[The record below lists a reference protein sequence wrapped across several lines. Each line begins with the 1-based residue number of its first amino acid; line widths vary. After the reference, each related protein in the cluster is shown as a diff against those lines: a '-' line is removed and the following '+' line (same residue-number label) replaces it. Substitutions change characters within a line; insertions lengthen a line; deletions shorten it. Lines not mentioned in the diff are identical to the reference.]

1 MVRRSRLAGVGLALM
16 VGGAALLAPSAAS
29 AQVSG
34 FAMNRYDPPFGGD
47 LSFIGEMPWYSGSR
61 NFLLRAALTADYAYQ
76 PLVLRNGDGD
86 VVHRVVEHM
95 LVGHLQVGVGLFD
108 RFSVS
113 LSLPMS
119 LYQSGDATT
128 PVSGQLRA
136 NGDVNVGDPRLSVRA
151 RLYGSAFED
160 AFSLHLGA
168 SLYLGGLGISS
179 ASSNVTDETIRVRV
193 MATAAGST
201 SAIRW
206 SATLGVHLRP
216 DSAVF
221 GANTGSP
228 GVVVDHE
235 GYLSGALQFLAADR
249 KLSIGPE
256 FVIASPFSSFFTAP
270 NTHGEV
276 VLGARYQIG
285 DWSIGAAA
293 GPGLGQGGG
302 TPTVR
307 ALAQLAYTPLEQRT
321 RTEAPPADRDHD
333 GVLDIDDI
341 CPDEPMGAHPDP
353 RRRGCPERDRDGDGV
368 FDYEDICVDT
378 PQGEHPDPQRRG
390 CPRPD
395 TDGDGVWDDEDRCVT
410 TPAGEHPDPE
420 RRGCPDGDDDND
432 RVLNASDQCR
442 TVPAGLNPDPD
453 RPGCPLPDRDC
464 DLVPDATDACPDV
477 PGSPSTD
484 RRRNGC
490 PGLVSIHENRLWLAR
505 TVHFQTARAEVIAA
519 DVPLLEALRDA
530 LVSVPTITRLSIEGH
545 TDDVDTEEYNQRLS
559 DSRSAFVRSWLVSHG
574 ISENRLEAHG
584 YGESR
589 PITAPTGIR
598 GAALTRARAQ
608 NRRVEF
614 HIREISGATVPEGST
629 QIGTPPPTNPRNRGC
644 APTTPAATPRR

>member
-1 MVRRSRLAGVGLALM
+1 M

-86 VVHRVVEHM
+86 VVNRVVEHM

-113 LSLPMS
+113 LSLPVS

-151 RLYGSAFED
+151 RLFGSAFED

-256 FVIASPFSSFFTAP
+256 FVVASPFSSFFTAP
-270 NTHGEV
+270 NTHAEV

-321 RTEAPPADRDHD
+321 RTEVAPADRDHD

-368 FDYEDICVDT
+368 FDYEDVCVDT

-432 RVLNASDQCR
+432 RVLNGSDQCR
-442 TVPAGLNPDPD
+442 TVA
-453 RPGCPLPDRDC
+453 
-464 DLVPDATDACPDV
+464 
-477 PGSPSTD
+477 
-484 RRRNGC
+484 
-490 PGLVSIHENRLWLAR
+490 
-505 TVHFQTARAEVIAA
+505 
-519 DVPLLEALRDA
+519 
-530 LVSVPTITRLSIEGH
+530 
-545 TDDVDTEEYNQRLS
+545 
-559 DSRSAFVRSWLVSHG
+559 
-574 ISENRLEAHG
+574 
-584 YGESR
+584 
-589 PITAPTGIR
+589 
-598 GAALTRARAQ
+598 ARAQ
-608 NRRVEF
+608 
-614 HIREISGATVPEGST
+614 
-629 QIGTPPPTNPRNRGC
+629 PRPRSPGL
-644 APTTPAATPRR
+644 PAARP